1 MVFKSLN
8 YLLKQKKYRLHFGE
22 DDIIIEEIVLN
33 PVHLLPEGRWLENQE
48 ADFWMDDKSDFYL
61 LTLCNSQEHTITLID
76 NEINH
81 YRNIII
87 RVPVEEMP
95 GTLEKISHERKYF
108 PYAQKLK
115 GGQQTCPFG

>member
-61 LTLCNSQEHTITLID
+61 LTLCNSQECTVTLID
-76 NEINH
+76 NQINH

-87 RVPVEEMP
+87 RIPVEEMP
-95 GTLEKISHERKYF
+95 GTLEKIIYELKHF
-108 PYAQKLK
+108 PYARKLK
-115 GGQQTCPFG
+115 NGQQTCPFG